1 MIISTEILRG
11 IIMNKKSTFQRLM
24 ENEKW
29 KTDFEKGY
37 EEFLLSEFLIEMME
51 EKKYSVR
58 DLAKMAGVSPT
69 TVQNI
74 RTGTAENVKLKTIIN
89 ILNVLGCHLKLER
102 NIKAI

>member
-1 MIISTEILRG
+1 
-11 IIMNKKSTFQRLM
+11 MNKKSTFQRLM